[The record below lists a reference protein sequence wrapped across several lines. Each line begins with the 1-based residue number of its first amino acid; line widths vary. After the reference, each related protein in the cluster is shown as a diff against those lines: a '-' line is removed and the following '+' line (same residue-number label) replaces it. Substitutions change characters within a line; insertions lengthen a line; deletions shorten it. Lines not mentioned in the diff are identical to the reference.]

1 MELQLR
7 LPGDWLVGQ
16 HRHAPPAPAD
26 DDLESVLTWLQEV
39 EVNAWIQTTPP
50 AHIAAGVHAPDGGP
64 DIRRDF
70 YAIRGDWPK
79 GEIARW
85 LLDTVRE
92 HYNRFNL

>member
-7 LPGDWLVGQ
+7 LPGDWPVGEY
-16 HRHAPPAPAD
+16 RRTAMVPDAE
-26 DDLESVLTWLQEV
+26 DLESVLSWLQEV
-39 EVNAWIQTTPP
+39 EVNAWIQTTP
-50 AHIAAGVHAPDGGP
+50 AHIAAAVHPPDGGP

-70 YAIRGDWPK
+70 QAIGGEWPR

-92 HYNRFNL
+92 HYNRIDL